1 MDPAAEDVGARVGR
15 DVDGEGPGGRGK
27 AHATA
32 HDGGAV
38 ERACGLRRGPAAE
51 GSRQRGWDVELRM
64 GGAVGIEPGVVG
76 VRLYQAGGEAV
87 VSGGHTRR
95 QQGRR
100 VEALDRELDCG
111 SARDRQRPRKEVVEP
126 PVVTGW
132 YSGWHVDRNRQ
143 RWRDRER
150 LPRPDQWCNEG
161 QTSNKS
167 GPSTDAHRTPPG
179 RPRGAPCSAQAGG
192 RLHDGALPPI
202 RAPTRLKR

>member
-76 VRLYQAGGEAV
+76 VRLYQAGGSSHT
-87 VSGGHTRR
+87 SGSTSRR
-95 QQGRR
+95 TM
-100 VEALDRELDCG
+100 
-111 SARDRQRPRKEVVEP
+111 QRA
-126 PVVTGW
+126 
-132 YSGWHVDRNRQ
+132 S
-143 RWRDRER
+143 
-150 LPRPDQWCNEG
+150 
-161 QTSNKS
+161 
-167 GPSTDAHRTPPG
+167 G
-179 RPRGAPCSAQAGG
+179 RPTP
-192 RLHDGALPPI
+192 
-202 RAPTRLKR
+202 